1 MVTGHPPAQAAVP
14 GPGGLIYDCRLRH
27 ARPVPLVHSFS
38 YRTWMWLVD
47 LDALPRFRWP
57 LRALARFEPRDHL
70 GRAALPIRENVTEFL
85 ALRGIDLA
93 DGKVIMLAHARS
105 LGYGFNSL
113 TVYWCYRP
121 DGSLACVL
129 AEVHNTYRERH
140 CYLLPPDPPG
150 RVPAAAKEMYVSPFF
165 GVSGGYSFSL
175 PEPGERLRLTIT
187 LHHPG
192 ERPFVAMLSGRRRPG
207 AAGGLLR
214 ASARQPCPA
223 LTAAIR
229 IRIQALR
236 LHRRGLPTV
245 SRPRHQPQ
253 DGVW

>member
-1 MVTGHPPAQAAVP
+1 MVTGPPAVPP
-14 GPGGLIYDCRLRH
+14 GPGGVIYDCRLRH
-27 ARPVPLVHSFS
+27 VRLAPQAHSFS

-47 LDALPRFRWP
+47 VDALPRFRWP
-57 LRALARFEPRDHL
+57 LRALARFEARDHL
-70 GRAALPIRENVTEFL
+70 GRPTLPIRDNVAAFL
-85 ALRGIDLA
+85 AGRGIDLA
-93 DGKVIMLAHARS
+93 GGKIFMLAHARS

-113 TVYWCYRP
+113 TVYWCHRP

-140 CYLLPPDPPG
+140 CYLLPPDQPG
-150 RVPAAAKEMYVSPFF
+150 RPARAAKELYVSPFF
-165 GVSGGYSFSL
+165 GVSGNYSLSL
-175 PEPGERLRLTIT
+175 PRPGERLRLSIA

-192 ERPFVAMLSGRRRPG
+192 GRPFVATLSGRRRPG
-207 AAGGLLR
+207 AARGLLR
-214 ASARQPCPA
+214 ASARPPCPA

-236 LHRRGLPTV
+236 LYRKGLPV
-245 SRPRHQPQ
+245 ASRPRHQPQ